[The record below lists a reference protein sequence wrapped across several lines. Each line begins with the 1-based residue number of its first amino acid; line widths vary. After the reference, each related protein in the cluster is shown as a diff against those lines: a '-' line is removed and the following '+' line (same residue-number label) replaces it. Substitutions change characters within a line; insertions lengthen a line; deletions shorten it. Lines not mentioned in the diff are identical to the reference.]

1 MALKTTAFDP
11 AEYLENE
18 EDFADYLNSAFESG
32 ETAIIAEALG
42 VIARAKGMTLVAK
55 ETELGRE
62 SLYKALSKQG
72 NPEFA
77 TIIKVMTSLGMRLTA
92 QPLP

>member
-42 VIARAKGMTLVAK
+42 VIARAKGDRKSV
-55 ETELGRE
+55 
-62 SLYKALSKQG
+62 
-72 NPEFA
+72 
-77 TIIKVMTSLGMRLTA
+77 V
-92 QPLP
+92 